1 VVRRTTAALLGLALV
16 ASSAAAGA
24 AELALA
30 LRSTTVEWGQPLRGH
45 VTFTGDQDPG
55 SIDLAV
61 LDEGFHVERGFAEVS
76 RTESGQTRRREAVS
90 LYPRRLGEQSVRALA
105 HGGARSLPVPI
116 EVLPPQPEGA
126 IVDVSVRVPDRRLKA
141 GQQLVIRVDVA
152 TTDPRVRV
160 ETEPLRLPSAGT
172 FLLPATETTDGP
184 QIRRSLGW
192 AVVLRSTGARSIDL
206 PPLRYQLFGR
216 DLRRFHFPSL
226 RVEVEPIPAYVPIT
240 MPVGQVAVASTL
252 AGERADRHWHL
263 VVETDGQLPAGVPE
277 LQAEL
282 ATLAGVDAS
291 RIAATQ
297 RTEARAEGVRT
308 VVELRAP
315 LPALLVGI
323 GADLPVTLRYFDP
336 VAGRLQVH
344 THRLPREWRLPPWLA
359 AGLAAVGLGLLGI
372 GARWAH
378 SAHARWQTRRAY
390 LHQIAQAGDPQSL
403 RRLLLA
409 AANHRTLGEW
419 AAASGRPESA
429 RELAA
434 ALDAACFR
442 SQPSVDLHALR
453 DATLRVLR
461 HRPRSSPRLARATSA
476 SSSSTL

>member
-1 VVRRTTAALLGLALV
+1 MRRTTGALLCLLLV

-55 SIDLAV
+55 SIDLGA
-61 LDEGFHVERGFAEVS
+61 LDEGFHLERGFTELS
-76 RTESGQTRRREAVS
+76 QTESGLTVRREAVS
-90 LYPRRLGEQSVRALA
+90 LYPRRLGEQSVPALT

-116 EVLPPQPEGA
+116 VVLPPRPEDA
-126 IVDVSVRVPDRRLKA
+126 AVEVSVRVPDRRLKA

-160 ETEPLRLPSAGT
+160 ETEPLRLPGAET
-172 FLLPATETTDGP
+172 HLLPATETTDGP

-192 AVVLRSTGARSIDL
+192 AVVLRSTGAHSIDL

-216 DLRRFHFPSL
+216 DLRRFHFPAL
-226 RVEVEPIPAYVPIT
+226 HVEVEPIPAYVPIT
-240 MPVGQVAVASTL
+240 VPVGQVAVASTL
-252 AGERADRHWHL
+252 AGERANRHWHL

-297 RTEARAEGVRT
+297 RTEARADGVRT

-344 THRLPREWRLPPWLA
+344 THRLPREWRLPLWLA
-359 AGLAAVGLGLLGI
+359 SGLAAAGLGLLGV
-372 GARWAH
+372 GAWWARGAHGRW
-378 SAHARWQTRRAY
+378 RVRRAY
-390 LHQIAQAGDPQSL
+390 LQQVARAGDPQSL

-409 AANHRTLGEW
+409 EAGHHTLAEW
-419 AAASGRPESA
+419 AAMSGRPESA
-429 RELAA
+429 WELAT

-442 SQPSVDLHALR
+442 SQPSVDLDALR

-461 HRPRSSPRLARATSA
+461 HRPGSSPRPARATSRR
-476 SSSSTL
+476 S

>member
-1 VVRRTTAALLGLALV
+1 VRRTTGALLCLLLV

-55 SIDLAV
+55 SIDLGA
-61 LDEGFHVERGFAEVS
+61 LDEGFHLERGFTELS
-76 RTESGQTRRREAVS
+76 QTESGLTVRREAVS
-90 LYPRRLGEQSVRALA
+90 LYPRRLGEQSVPALT

-116 EVLPPQPEGA
+116 VVLPPRPEDA
-126 IVDVSVRVPDRRLKA
+126 AVEVSVRVPDRRLKA

-160 ETEPLRLPSAGT
+160 ETEPLRLPGAET
-172 FLLPATETTDGP
+172 HLLPATETTDGP

-192 AVVLRSTGARSIDL
+192 AVVLRSTGAHSIDL

-216 DLRRFHFPSL
+216 DLHRFHFPAL
-226 RVEVEPIPAYVPIT
+226 HVEVEPIPAYVPIT
-240 MPVGQVAVASTL
+240 VPVGQVAVASTL
-252 AGERADRHWHL
+252 AGERANRHWHL

-297 RTEARAEGVRT
+297 RTEARADGVRT

-344 THRLPREWRLPPWLA
+344 THRLPREWRLPLWLA
-359 AGLAAVGLGLLGI
+359 SGLAAAGLGLLGV
-372 GARWAH
+372 GAWWARGAHGRW
-378 SAHARWQTRRAY
+378 RVRRAY
-390 LHQIAQAGDPQSL
+390 LQQVARAGDPQSL

-409 AANHRTLGEW
+409 EAGHRTLGEW
-419 AAASGRPESA
+419 AAASARPESA
-429 RELAA
+429 RELAT
-434 ALDAACFR
+434 ALDTACFR
-442 SQPSVDLHALR
+442 SQPSVDLDALR
-453 DATLRVLR
+453 GAALRVLR
-461 HRPRSSPRLARATSA
+461 HRPGSSPRPARATSRR
-476 SSSSTL
+476 S